1 MQQLQFEISGIPL
14 PSLSLSLSVFDESCN
29 RCLALHF
36 QVGFIDYIVHP
47 LWETWA
53 DLVYPDAADILD
65 TLEDNRDWYHS
76 MIPISPSASFC
87 STREAGEDPGEST
100 PNTRFQFDIEEEE
113 EGEGGSDN
121 KSTGSEQSAFH
132 PRPSSGSSSTSS
144 APVPHAQD
152 SKVKKDPGDKK

>member
-1 MQQLQFEISGIPL
+1 MKTNGTCS
-14 PSLSLSLSVFDESCN
+14 SL
-29 RCLALHF
+29 F

-53 DLVYPDAADILD
+53 DLVYPDASEILD

-87 STREAGEDPGEST
+87 SNREAGDDTTDT
-100 PNTRFQFDIEEEE
+100 PQNTRFQFDIEEEE

-121 KSTGSEQSAFH
+121 KSTGSEQSTSH
-132 PRPSSGSSSTSS
+132 PRPSSGSSTTSS
-144 APVPHAQD
+144 ATAAPNVPA
-152 SKVKKDPGDKK
+152 SKVKEDSKDKK